1 MKIKFLPAIIFA
13 MAFSMILSGS
23 WAGAESYVSGH
34 LGYVY
39 SEDAGTKFDDGFRA
53 DIQFDDGVA
62 FSAAVGGRIYDYFRI
77 EQEISYLKQ
86 DIEKIKSSEGSDL
99 RVHGDGTVWSLLANV
114 YYDFINSSPVTPYL
128 SAGLGVADIEVSSL
142 RESSTGMRIVTGD
155 DDIVFAYQLGAGIG
169 YQVSP
174 GIVLDMK
181 YRYFA
186 TSEPEFGVARSEF
199 ASHHFFAGARFFF
212 RP

>member
-1 MKIKFLPAIIFA
+1 
-13 MAFSMILSGS
+13 MILSGS